1 MLLCFSV
8 FSEFCFSCKGD
19 ILRFCSFA
27 FVCCDFELQIIRGA
41 FFFRNTKHTCSN
53 ASSDI
58 FKCIYLFSFDMR
70 FFNEKYQF
78 NGKHIDFVCKKKM
91 VFEHFSQIFFSV
103 CRHIVSF
110 SAIFTC
116 KIFEYTIYFMSTF
129 LTSLKMNLQLNFNK
143 NFGMRELLRKT
154 KTKSIANVQ
163 RWTLK

>member
-58 FKCIYLFSFDMR
+58 FKCIYLFSFEMR

-78 NGKHIDFVCKKKM
+78 NGKHIDFVCKKKWYSSIFHRFFFRYA
-91 VFEHFSQIFFSV
+91 VTLFHFPLFS
-103 CRHIVSF
+103 HAKYSNTQFIS
-110 SAIFTC
+110 
-116 KIFEYTIYFMSTF
+116 
-129 LTSLKMNLQLNFNK
+129 
-143 NFGMRELLRKT
+143 
-154 KTKSIANVQ
+154 
-163 RWTLK
+163 